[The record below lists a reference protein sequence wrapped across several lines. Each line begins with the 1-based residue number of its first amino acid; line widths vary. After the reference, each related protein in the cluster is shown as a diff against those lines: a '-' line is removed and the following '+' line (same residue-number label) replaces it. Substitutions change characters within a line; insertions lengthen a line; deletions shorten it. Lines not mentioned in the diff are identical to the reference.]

1 MEYTINPF
9 EKPVIKGSEKISG
22 LLSPN
27 AEGYLASGY
36 VASGDIPFGAVC
48 KEVANSNKAEVGV
61 PALLSQ
67 VAGVAIYDQATASDR
82 PQLANSY
89 RDRMQCNIL
98 YKGFCW
104 YYLKDATTVSK
115 ASKVFANTN
124 TGAVGFGSTVPK
136 DCTEIKWIKIAK
148 VDESKKGVL
157 VYVNIYCECGMGGG
171 GDEPV
176 VADWAYEGS
185 TAKIPQ
191 SKLDGYTATKMSLG
205 TDGTTQVIELL
216 CNDAYI
222 GDKTDSGDNIIVT
235 RDYLDSYPTTNE
247 MNTALAKKQP
257 VGDYATTKQLEG
269 YATEASVTALTTT
282 VNGKATKATT
292 LAGYGITDG
301 ATKASLAS
309 YATKESVDDLTT
321 TVNGKATKA
330 TTLAGY
336 GITDGATA
344 KSVTDLTATVTA
356 LAERVT
362 ALETALE
369 SLTTTVNGKAT
380 KATTLAGYGITDG
393 ATKASVTALETTVNG
408 KATKATTL
416 AGYGIT
422 DAYTKTEADAQF
434 QAKET
439 TTP

>member
-191 SKLDGYTATKMSLG
+191 SKLDGYTATKLSLG

-301 ATKASLAS
+301 AT
-309 YATKESVDDLTT
+309 
-321 TVNGKATKA
+321 
-330 TTLAGY
+330 
-336 GITDGATA
+336 A

-408 KATKATTL
+408 KAPKATTL

>member
-191 SKLDGYTATKMSLG
+191 SKLDGYTATKLSLG

-301 ATKASLAS
+301 AT
-309 YATKESVDDLTT
+309 
-321 TVNGKATKA
+321 
-330 TTLAGY
+330 
-336 GITDGATA
+336 A

-369 SLTTTVNGKAT
+369 SLTTTVNGKAN
-380 KATTLAGYGITDG
+380 KSTTLAGYGITDG
-393 ATKASVTALETTVNG
+393 VTAKVASETYVTQETYKTLSYKVSGHDTEISNLKTADTAIKAQVNGQATLITALQNG
-408 KATKATTL
+408 KADSA
-416 AGYGIT
+416 
-422 DAYTKTEADAQF
+422 DVYTKTEADAKF
-434 QAKET
+434 ALKT
-439 TTP
+439 TT

>member
-301 ATKASLAS
+301 AT
-309 YATKESVDDLTT
+309 
-321 TVNGKATKA
+321 
-330 TTLAGY
+330 
-336 GITDGATA
+336 A

-369 SLTTTVNGKAT
+369 SLTTTVNGKAN
-380 KATTLAGYGITDG
+380 KSTTLAGYGITDG
-393 ATKASVTALETTVNG
+393 VTAKVASETYVTQETYKTLSYKVSGHDTEISNLKTADTAIKAQVNGQATLITALQNG
-408 KATKATTL
+408 KADSA
-416 AGYGIT
+416 
-422 DAYTKTEADAQF
+422 DVYTKTEADAKF
-434 QAKET
+434 ALKT
-439 TTP
+439 TT

>member
-301 ATKASLAS
+301 AT
-309 YATKESVDDLTT
+309 
-321 TVNGKATKA
+321 
-330 TTLAGY
+330 
-336 GITDGATA
+336 A

-408 KATKATTL
+408 KAPKATTL

>member
-191 SKLDGYTATKMSLG
+191 SKLDGYTATKLSLG

-269 YATEASVTALTTT
+269 YATEASVTA
-282 VNGKATKATT
+282 
-292 LAGYGITDG
+292 
-301 ATKASLAS
+301 
-309 YATKESVDDLTT
+309 LTT